1 VVKLKTA
8 QTPILL
14 IIFGTFILCQD
25 FLTPTIDKEPFFI
38 AILKGAG
45 FRSFYHGELKVLLIK
60 SLPIRVFE
68 NIFSANF
75 LYSSGFGMEGLK

>member
-25 FLTPTIDKEPFFI
+25 FLTPTIDKEPNMI
-38 AILKGAG
+38 RGRKL
-45 FRSFYHGELKVLLIK
+45 SELPALIYNE
-60 SLPIRVFE
+60 S
-68 NIFSANF
+68 
-75 LYSSGFGMEGLK
+75 